1 MFHTPPPVDRARSW
15 MVGKS
20 EEASYGVDK
29 DHHQQ
34 QQLVPPSAGPER
46 AHSVSTGMD
55 KMGDEEDD
63 EGIKKL
69 PEKLSGLVDRFIESL
84 KVPRYSTPLSGDDIS
99 NLYQEF
105 YSEFY
110 VAADKYLKQKTR
122 MRSVSAAA
130 VPSPQAMETYQEITE
145 KKRERNK
152 RPAILNQYME
162 LAEERAI
169 ESVYEK
175 LFTLSF
181 SGESDMKRNDLMH
194 EKINV
199 LRQIPITLTH
209 LDLDIK
215 EVDVAESELFRLLG
229 RAGKELNNMDAA
241 RNAKEKLECLLR
253 AHKIIVMTL
262 SEHLKAKS
270 SSADLILPALIY
282 TFIYYDTPNLW
293 LNFQFI
299 TRFRNNQFLHG
310 EQLYCLTNFEASL
323 RFLQSVTLESIGITT
338 PLKDIDTSALDQVL
352 DLPSIGAHSQTQ
364 QQQQQTNQSTSSL
377 NSKGSSSSNKK
388 FGLLHPTDI
397 ADQSFKTLGS
407 TYRFLVGKF
416 TADKQ
421 ESANQ
426 SRYPNTID
434 DARKM
439 VGLDTP
445 PASSSTTSVLTKLA
459 PPIDR
464 FVTCSTDDLK
474 MADVKQL
481 HEDYK
486 RLVEHLK
493 YINAFQ

>member
-1 MFHTPPPVDRARSW
+1 MFHTPPPVDRERSW

-29 DHHQQ
+29 DQQ
-34 QQLVPPSAGPER
+34 QAESQSQQLVPPSSGPER

-55 KMGDEEDD
+55 RMGGEEED
-63 EGIKKL
+63 EGIKVL

-105 YSEFY
+105 YGDFQ
-110 VAADKYLKQKTR
+110 VAADKYLKEKTR

-130 VPSPQAMETYQEITE
+130 VPSTQAMETYQEIAQ

-152 RPAILNQYME
+152 RPAILNQYVE
-162 LAEERAI
+162 LAEKRAI

-181 SGESDMKRNDLMH
+181 SVESDMKTNDQIH
-194 EKINV
+194 DRINV
-199 LRQIPITLTH
+199 LRQIPITLAH
-209 LDLDIK
+209 LDLDTK

-241 RNAKEKLECLLR
+241 KNAKEKLECLLR

-299 TRFRNNQFLHG
+299 TRFRNNRFLHG

-323 RFLQSVTLESIGITT
+323 RFLQSVTLHSIGITE
-338 PLKDIDTSALDQVL
+338 PPQGLDTSPLDQVL
-352 DLPSIGAHSQTQ
+352 ELPPIGVHNQ
-364 QQQQQTNQSTSSL
+364 QQPPAQPQQPPS
-377 NSKGSSSSNKK
+377 NSKSSKK

-416 TADKQ
+416 TNDKQ
-421 ESANQ
+421 ESSQ

-445 PASSSTTSVLTKLA
+445 PASSAASVNTKLA

-464 FVTCSTDDLK
+464 FLTCQTDDLK
-474 MADVKQL
+474 MADIKQL
-481 HEDYK
+481 HDDYK

-493 YINAFQ
+493 SINAFQ